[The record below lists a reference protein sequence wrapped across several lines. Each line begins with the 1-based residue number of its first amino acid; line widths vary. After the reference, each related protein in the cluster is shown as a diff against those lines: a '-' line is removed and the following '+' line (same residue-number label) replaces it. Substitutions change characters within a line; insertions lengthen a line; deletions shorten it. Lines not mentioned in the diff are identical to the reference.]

1 MTARNLFY
9 PFAENF
15 NLCKDIN
22 QEEIPTKA
30 QRDPSFYRI
39 ARRFLT
45 AGFPAA
51 IAEATRIDKHRDNIK
66 EAKKVVCS
74 LYTYGFEDI
83 EHRPSQCCRCKFKSV
98 CSPVNIFSLGIMGA
112 SFMRCVVFV
121 PETKPDYDIHIIV
134 NLNKGTDIASL
145 VYTGGFF
152 AINFQT
158 RNFKHSELRNREIHN
173 GTINEMFDLIKRD
186 ETVKVI
192 NIRLSTLEYS
202 GLLWYRV
209 RPKRGESYEQYKQRV
224 NHILAATKQ
233 RLEDLQKQQ
242 NEGANVDPLKMVK
255 EIFIRL
261 GHGDTLSESFGGDV
275 LQMANAF
282 FPGKTIEMIL
292 LQFKTVVVG
301 PEKDITP
308 KDVYQEII
316 NATL

>member
-1 MTARNLFY
+1 MTSRALFY

-15 NLCKDIN
+15 RLCKDIT

-74 LYTYGFEDI
+74 LYTYGFDDI

-98 CSPVNIFSLGIMGA
+98 CTPVNIFNLGVLGA

-121 PETKPDYDIHIIV
+121 PETKPDYDIHITFQ
-134 NLNKGTDIASL
+134 LNKGIDLAAL
-145 VYTGGFF
+145 VYSGGFF
-152 AINFQT
+152 GITYQT
-158 RNFKHSELRNREIHN
+158 HNFKHSELRNREIYN

-186 ETVKVI
+186 ETVRVT
-192 NIRLSTLEYS
+192 NIRLTPMEYI
-202 GLLWYRV
+202 GLLRYRV

-224 NHILAATKQ
+224 NNILAATKQ

-242 NEGANVDPLKMVK
+242 NEGANVDPIKMVK

-292 LQFKTVVVG
+292 LQFKTVIEE
-301 PEKDITP
+301 PKRDITP

>member
-1 MTARNLFY
+1 MTARQLFY
-9 PFAENF
+9 PFAETF
-15 NLCKDIN
+15 NLCKDIT

-51 IAEATRIDKHRDNIK
+51 IAEANRIDNRRNNTK

-74 LYTYGFEDI
+74 LYTYGFDDI
-83 EHRPSQCCRCKFKSV
+83 VHRPSQCCRCKFKSV
-98 CSPVNIFSLGIMGA
+98 CTPVTIFTRGILGA
-112 SFMRCVVFV
+112 SFMRCVAFV
-121 PETKPDYDIHIIV
+121 PETKPDYDTHIIV
-134 NLNKGTDIASL
+134 HLNKGIEFALLAYS
-145 VYTGGFF
+145 GGFF
-152 AINFQT
+152 GINYQT
-158 RNFKHSELRNREIHN
+158 RRFEHPVLHNQEIYN

-186 ETVKVI
+186 EAIKVS
-192 NIRLSTLEYS
+192 NIRLSTLEYN
-202 GLLWYRV
+202 GLLQYRV
-209 RPKRGESYEQYKQRV
+209 RPKRHEKYEQYKQRV
-224 NHILAATKQ
+224 NQILATIKQ

-242 NEGANVDPLKMVK
+242 NEGANADPLNMVK

-292 LQFKTVVVG
+292 LQFKTVVEE
-301 PEKDITP
+301 PKRDITP

-316 NATL
+316 NETP

>member
-1 MTARNLFY
+1 MTSRDLFY
-9 PFAENF
+9 PFAEIV
-15 NLCKDIN
+15 NLCRDIK

-74 LYTYGFEDI
+74 LYTYGFDEI

-98 CSPVNIFSLGIMGA
+98 CSPVTIFSFGILGA

-121 PETKPDYDIHIIV
+121 PETKPDYDTHIIV
-134 NLNKGTDIASL
+134 HLTKGVELAEL
-145 VYTGGFF
+145 VYSGGFF
-152 AINFQT
+152 GINYQT
-158 RNFKHSELRNREIHN
+158 RNFQHSELRNQEIHN

-186 ETVKVI
+186 ETVKVFD
-192 NIRLSTLEYS
+192 IRLSPIEYS
-202 GLLWYRV
+202 GLLLYRV

-224 NHILAATKQ
+224 NHILAITKQ

-242 NEGANVDPLKMVK
+242 NEGANIDPLNMVK

-292 LQFKTVVVG
+292 LQFKTVIEE
-301 PEKDITP
+301 PKKDITP
-308 KDVYQEII
+308 KDVYREII

>member
-1 MTARNLFY
+1 MTSRALFY

-15 NLCKDIN
+15 SLCKDIT
-22 QEEIPTKA
+22 QEEIPTKE

-51 IAEATRIDKHRDNIK
+51 IAEATRIDKRRDNIK

-74 LYTYGFEDI
+74 LYTYGFDDV

-98 CSPVNIFSLGIMGA
+98 CSPVAIFNLGVFGA

-121 PETKPDYDIHIIV
+121 PETKPDYDTHIIV
-134 NLNKGTDIASL
+134 HLNKGTDLASL

-186 ETVKVI
+186 ETVKVV
-192 NIRLSTLEYS
+192 NIRLSTMEYS

-209 RPKRGESYEQYKQRV
+209 RPKRGESYAQYKQRV
-224 NHILAATKQ
+224 DHILAATKQ

-275 LQMANAF
+275 LQMANAL